1 MVMERLGWVVSAC
14 LIILLANRWFR
25 IYRHR
30 GLKARTHLA
39 ADGQASLIVVVSSR
53 CAICPAQK
61 SVAAQL
67 RERYPPSLLRV
78 VTIDA
83 ERQPAQARELSVMTV
98 PTTLVLGPD
107 GAIVHINNGFTK
119 FDVLAKQVDDL
130 FPPMTCP
137 RSMEN
142 IKW

>member
-1 MVMERLGWVVSAC
+1 MGRLGWVVSVF
-14 LIILLANRWFR
+14 LIIWLINRGFR
-25 IYRHR
+25 IYQHR
-30 GLKARTHLA
+30 GFRASAHLA
-39 ADGQASLIVVVSSR
+39 TDGQATLIVVVSSR

-142 IKW
+142 LKW

>member
-1 MVMERLGWVVSAC
+1 MERLGWVISVC
-14 LIILLANRWFR
+14 LIIWLANRWFG

-30 GLKARTHLA
+30 GLRARTHLA
-39 ADGQASLIVVVSSR
+39 AHGQASLIVVVSSR

-61 SVAAQL
+61 NIVAQL

-83 ERQPAQARELSVMTV
+83 EMQPAQARELSVMTL

-107 GAIVHINNGFTK
+107 GTMAHINNGFTQL
-119 FDVLAKQVDDL
+119 DTLAKQIDTL
-130 FPPMTCP
+130 LPPINYP
-137 RSMEN
+137 HSMEN
-142 IKW
+142 IK